1 MMGYLKRGSANAK
14 IRRLMVAGVGFIL
27 CAILAAS
34 VSATADGSVFR
45 PFPQHQDYQQGELL
59 PSRWS
64 QAERDEDVRA
74 FYQQWK
80 ADYLRKV
87 DSISGDVQYRVTFGH
102 EQPER
107 TVSEGQGYGMM
118 ITVMMAGADPDAR
131 TIFDGLWHFARQW
144 PSDIDPRLMGWQV
157 PPSKDGNDS
166 AFDGDADI
174 AFALLMAADQ
184 WGDETYLTAART
196 VISAIG
202 ERTIGPD
209 SRLPLLGDWVDPNG
223 DEYDQWGTRPSD
235 FMPEHFVAFKRATD
249 DPLWEDVRRWVL
261 EVAKRVQRDV
271 SPKTGLLPDFAI
283 VEPDGQ
289 VHAAPP
295 NYLEGF
301 YDTAF
306 YFNAARVPWRIASH
320 ALISGDP
327 QAAEIARKMASWMW
341 GRAGGDP
348 GAIQSG
354 YMLSGLPLPYESENS
369 TLFVAPMAVAS
380 MLLPSNDDWALEWLD
395 DLYANIRDRHMD
407 YYEDSVTLLCLLVLS
422 GNFWSPSG
430 Q

>member
-1 MMGYLKRGSANAK
+1 MGYLKGGADTGMIRG
-14 IRRLMVAGVGFIL
+14 LMIAGVGFML
-27 CAILAAS
+27 CAVAGIPMLAKA
-34 VSATADGSVFR
+34 GEGVFR
-45 PFPQHQDYQQGELL
+45 PFPQYQDYQQGALL

-64 QAERDEDVRA
+64 QAQRDEDVRA

-80 ADYLRKV
+80 ADNLRKIE
-87 DSISGDVQYRVTFGH
+87 SRSGDVQYRVTFGH

-118 ITVMMAGADPDAR
+118 ITVMMAGTDPDAR
-131 TIFDGLWHFARQW
+131 TIFDGLWRFARQW

-157 PPSKDGNDS
+157 PPSKDDNDS

-184 WGDETYLTAART
+184 WGYEAYLTAART
-196 VISAIG
+196 VIAAIG
-202 ERTIGPD
+202 KRTIGPD
-209 SRLPLLGDWVDPNG
+209 SRLPLLGDWVDPN
-223 DEYDQWGTRPSD
+223 DKEYDQWGTRSSD
-235 FMPEHFVAFKRATD
+235 FMPEHFAAFKRATD
-249 DPLWEDVRRWVL
+249 NPLWEDVRRRVL
-261 EVAKRVQRDV
+261 EVAKRLQRDV

-283 VEPDGQ
+283 VAPDGQ

-295 NYLEGF
+295 NYLEGD
-301 YDTAF
+301 YDSAF

-327 QAAEIARKMASWMW
+327 QAAEIARKMASWMRA
-341 GRAGGDP
+341 RAGGDP

-380 MLLPSNDDWALEWLD
+380 MLLPSNDDGAQEWLD

-407 YYEDSVTLLCLLVLS
+407 YYEDSVTLLCLMVLS